1 MSLPEARIM
10 QAPDEHAERQG
21 SGIRFDAFEQCK
33 ANADLDKLIS
43 FRTDGAGDFLVNE
56 LGAEEEGL

>member
-1 MSLPEARIM
+1 M